1 MELEYIRRTIDAER
15 EIVNERIEDVDENQ
29 TEKDLVRTSEGNEQ
43 IGYDSD
49 ETMNNMAANVE
60 TSDEETQLII
70 TQLNEILAGGRNAD
84 GISFKKVDMNTLN
97 RITARVNRVIELIET
112 KDITQT
118 NNLIKAAGV
127 WVAEQ
132 LGLKK
137 YKGGKKKDPWWKRRI
152 EEDIKQLKTDIN
164 ILERVKK
171 GPIVARKEG
180 KAKLVKE
187 KYRVKRKDLKTV
199 IEEQ

>member
-1 MELEYIRRTIDAER
+1 MECFFRSKSFDDDGKSIRGYRQQMMQEWEEHGVFEITEQRLCDQARPIRKNDWLSDLELEYIRRVIDAES

-29 TEKDLVRTSEGNEQ
+29 TEKDIVRTSEGNEQ
-43 IGYDSD
+43 IGYDLD
-49 ETMNNMAANVE
+49 ETINNVAAHVE

-70 TQLNEILAGGRNAD
+70 AQLNEILTGDRNA
-84 GISFKKVDMNTLN
+84 GCISFKKVDMNTLK

-132 LGLKK
+132 L
-137 YKGGKKKDPWWKRRI
+137 
-152 EEDIKQLKTDIN
+152 
-164 ILERVKK
+164 
-171 GPIVARKEG
+171 
-180 KAKLVKE
+180 
-187 KYRVKRKDLKTV
+187 
-199 IEEQ
+199 